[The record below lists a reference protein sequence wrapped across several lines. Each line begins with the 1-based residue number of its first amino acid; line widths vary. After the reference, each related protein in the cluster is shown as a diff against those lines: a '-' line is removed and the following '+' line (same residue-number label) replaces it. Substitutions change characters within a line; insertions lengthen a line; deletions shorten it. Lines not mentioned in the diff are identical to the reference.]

1 MSNDV
6 FTITEQDIIN
16 NRDSL
21 LEFFSDLKNKK
32 FDFSF
37 LIDGGLSESWLEDYI
52 CDSINN
58 MVVQLKELKSFDYQR
73 IDSNHSNYA
82 FANEFAKDLL
92 VKAASL
98 KPSNQIKLES

>member
-6 FTITEQDIIN
+6 FKITEQDIVN

-21 LEFFSDLKNKK
+21 LEFFSELKNKK

-37 LIDGGLSESWLEDYI
+37 LIDGGLSQSWLEDYI
-52 CDSINN
+52 CDSLNN
-58 MVVQLKELKSFDYQR
+58 MVVQLKELKGFDYDR
-73 IDSNHSNYA
+73 IDLDHSNYG

-92 VKAASL
+92 AKTKL
-98 KPSNQIKLES
+98 SNKVELELNLE